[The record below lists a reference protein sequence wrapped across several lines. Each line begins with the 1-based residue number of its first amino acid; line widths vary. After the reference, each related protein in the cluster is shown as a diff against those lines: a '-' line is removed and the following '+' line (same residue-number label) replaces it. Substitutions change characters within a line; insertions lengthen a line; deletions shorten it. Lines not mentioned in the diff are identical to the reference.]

1 MKEKK
6 SNIYPHVFENI
17 ADWPMYKQSENRPQ
31 FVRQLTEETCDRLLK
46 RYNSD
51 IGDVIAKAIYDE
63 RIRMKEEP
71 WKIDPPDEKGF
82 WKKIQKGLVKRS
94 LDKEEKEA
102 EVVNQEL
109 LQSIVNRYA
118 EEIVGTFQIKTMKFA
133 RKFTTFF
140 LNRLLN
146 TAASR
151 NFRRFYSVKHRVSER
166 LKIEGEVEKVRKLS
180 KKGTVIL
187 VPTHF
192 SNLDSFI
199 VGYGMDQIAGIP
211 FPSFAAGLN
220 LYNTGYTAY
229 YMNRLGCYRVDRRK
243 KNAIYLETL
252 KTMSKLSI
260 EQGVS
265 NLIYAGG
272 TRSRSGEL
280 EQKVKMGLLGTAIE
294 AQRAL
299 SERGEGKKIFVVPI
313 IIGYHLVLEA
323 PYLIDEFLR
332 RTGKEH
338 YHKSKDGSR
347 SIRSSLKFAW
357 NYFSQESEIR
367 LSFGKPLDVLGN
379 FVDEEGNSYD
389 RFGKQ
394 LQIED
399 YFKTDG
405 VVQADYQREREYT
418 KILGERII
426 ERFHKDNV
434 VLCSHAVA
442 FVLFNLLRKQ
452 HPDLDLYGL
461 LRLPAEDFEFPFEQV
476 EAAMAKL
483 VTALINLEEQGQLK
497 LSEQIRWKTEE
508 LVREGIKLSGAF
520 HAQQPIKI
528 KKNGMVASESFKLLF
543 YYHNRITHYGLEKMV
558 DWSSK
563 EKTPVLAAAY

>member
-1 MKEKK
+1 MKEK

-31 FVRQLTEETCDRLLK
+31 FIGQLTQETCERLLK
-46 RYNSD
+46 RYKSD

-102 EVVNQEL
+102 EIVNQEL

-166 LKIEGEVEKVRKLS
+166 LKIEGEVEKVRNLS

-243 KNAIYLETL
+243 KNAIYLQTL

-280 EQKVKMGLLGTAIE
+280 EQKVKMGLLGTTIE

-299 SERGEGKKIFVVPI
+299 SQRGEGGKVYVVPI
-313 IIGYHLVLEA
+313 IIGYHIVLEA

-338 YHKSKDGSR
+338 YHKTKDSSR
-347 SIRSSLKFAW
+347 SVRSSLKFAW

-394 LQIED
+394 LQIAD

-405 VVQADYQREREYT
+405 VVKEDFQREREYT

-461 LRLPAEDFEFPFEQV
+461 LRLPAEDFEFQFEQV
-476 EAAMAKL
+476 EKAMAKL
-483 VTALINLEEQGQLK
+483 VTVLIDLEQKGQVK
-497 LSEQIRWKTEE
+497 LSEQIRWKTED
-508 LVREGIKLSGAF
+508 LVREGIKLSLSLI
-520 HAQQPIKI
+520 HI
-528 KKNGMVASESFKLLF
+528 
-543 YYHNRITHYGLEKMV
+543 
-558 DWSSK
+558 
-563 EKTPVLAAAY
+563 

>member
-1 MKEKK
+1 MKK
-6 SNIYPHVFENI
+6 SKIYPHVFKNI
-17 ADWPMYKQSENRPQ
+17 ADWPMFKLSEDRPQ
-31 FVRQLTEETCDRLLK
+31 FVKQLTEEVCEKLLK
-46 RYNSD
+46 QHKQGISD
-51 IGDVIAKAIYDE
+51 VVAKAIYDE
-63 RIRMKEEP
+63 RIRMKSEP

-82 WKKIQKGLVKRS
+82 WKKIQKKLVKRS
-94 LDKEEKEA
+94 LDKEQQEA
-102 EVVNQEL
+102 DIVNQEL
-109 LQSIVNRYA
+109 LYSIVNRYA
-118 EEIVGTFQIKTMKFA
+118 EEIVGTFKIKTMEFA
-133 RKFTTFF
+133 RKFTSFF

-151 NFRRFYSVKHRVSER
+151 NFRRIYSVKHRVSER
-166 LKIEGEVEKVRKLS
+166 LLVEGEVEKVRNLS
-180 KKGTVIL
+180 KIGTVIL

-243 KNAIYLETL
+243 KNPIYLATL

-260 EQGVS
+260 ERGVS
-265 NLIYAGG
+265 NLIYPGG

-280 EQKVKMGLLGTAIE
+280 EQKVKKGLLGTAVE

-299 SERGEGKKIFVVPI
+299 LERGERKKVFIVPV

-323 PYLIDEFLR
+323 PFLIDESLR

-338 YHKSKDGSR
+338 YHKSKDGSY
-347 SIRSSLKFAW
+347 SVRSSLKFIW
-357 NYFSQESEIR
+357 KLFSQESEIR

-379 FVDEEGNSYD
+379 FVDADGNSYD

-394 LQIED
+394 LQIQD
-399 YFKTDG
+399 YFRTDG
-405 VVQADYQREREYT
+405 IVKADLQREREYT

-426 ERFHKDNV
+426 ERFHKDNI

-442 FVLFNLLRKQ
+442 FVLFNLLRHQ
-452 HPDLDLYGL
+452 HTDLDLYGL
-461 LRLPAEDFEFPFEQV
+461 LRLPAEDFEFSFEQV
-476 EAAMAKL
+476 EEAMTKL
-483 VTALINLEEQGQLK
+483 VVALKELEANGNVK
-497 LSEQIRWKTEE
+497 LSEQIRWETGD
-508 LVREGIKLSGAF
+508 LVREGIRLSGAF

-528 KKNGMVASESFKLLF
+528 KKNGTIASESFKLLY
-543 YYHNRITHYGLEKMV
+543 YYHNRLTHYGLEKMV
-558 DWSSK
+558 AWGKK
-563 EKTPVLAAAY
+563 EKPKSLKLVN

>member
-1 MKEKK
+1 MFKL
-6 SNIYPHVFENI
+6 
-17 ADWPMYKQSENRPQ
+17 SEDRPQ
-31 FVRQLTEETCDRLLK
+31 FVKQLTEEVCEQLLK
-46 RYNSD
+46 QHKQGISD
-51 IGDVIAKAIYDE
+51 IVAKAIYDE
-63 RIRMKEEP
+63 RIRMKSEP

-82 WKKIQKGLVKRS
+82 WKKIQKKLVKRS
-94 LDKEEKEA
+94 LDKEQQEA
-102 EVVNQEL
+102 DIVNQEL
-109 LQSIVNRYA
+109 LYSIVNRYA
-118 EEIVGTFQIKTMKFA
+118 EEIVGTFKIKTMEFA

-151 NFRRFYSVKHRVSER
+151 NFRRIYNVKHRVSER
-166 LKIEGEVEKVRKLS
+166 LLVEGEVEKVRNLS
-180 KKGTVIL
+180 KIGTVIL

-243 KNAIYLETL
+243 KNPIYLATL

-260 EQGVS
+260 ERGVS
-265 NLIYAGG
+265 NLIYPGG

-280 EQKVKMGLLGTAIE
+280 EQKVKKGLLGTAVE

-299 SERGEGKKIFVVPI
+299 LERGERKKVFIVPV

-323 PYLIDEFLR
+323 PYLIDESLR

-338 YHKSKDGSR
+338 YHKSKDGSY
-347 SIRSSLKFAW
+347 SVRSSLKFIW
-357 NYFSQESEIR
+357 KLFSQESEIR

-379 FVDEEGNSYD
+379 FVDTDGNSYD

-394 LQIED
+394 LQIQD
-399 YFKTDG
+399 YFRTDG
-405 VVQADYQREREYT
+405 IVKADLQREREYT

-426 ERFHKDNV
+426 ERFHKDNI

-442 FVLFNLLRKQ
+442 FVLFNLLRHQ
-452 HPDLDLYGL
+452 HADLDLYGL
-461 LRLPAEDFEFPFEQV
+461 LRLPAEDFEFSFEQV
-476 EAAMAKL
+476 EEAMAKL
-483 VTALINLEEQGQLK
+483 VVALKELEANGNVK
-497 LSEQIRWKTEE
+497 LSEQIRWEIGD
-508 LVREGIKLSGAF
+508 LVREGIRLSGAF

-528 KKNGMVASESFKLLF
+528 KKNGTIASESFKLLY
-543 YYHNRITHYGLEKMV
+543 YYHNRLTHYGLEKMV
-558 DWSSK
+558 AWGKK
-563 EKTPVLAAAY
+563 EKPKSLKLVISQ